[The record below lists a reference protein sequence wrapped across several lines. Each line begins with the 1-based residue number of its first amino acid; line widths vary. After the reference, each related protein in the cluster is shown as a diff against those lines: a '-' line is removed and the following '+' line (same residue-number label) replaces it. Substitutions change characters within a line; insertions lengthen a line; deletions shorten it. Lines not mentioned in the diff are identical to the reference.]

1 MIHCA
6 GRFAYINF
14 ETLLKLPKQVF
25 LYMSFILLIM
35 NQWPEPKSELKPMP
49 LASARTRI
57 QAKGFSWSF
66 LPNRIE
72 IFIPQKDV
80 SLYKTSPC

>member
-25 LYMSFILLIM
+25 FYMSFILLIT

-49 LASARTRI
+49 
-57 QAKGFSWSF
+57 
-66 LPNRIE
+66 
-72 IFIPQKDV
+72 
-80 SLYKTSPC
+80 

>member
-25 LYMSFILLIM
+25 FLYEFYFIDNESM
-35 NQWPEPKSELKPMP
+35 
-49 LASARTRI
+49 AR
-57 QAKGFSWSF
+57 A
-66 LPNRIE
+66 E
-72 IFIPQKDV
+72 E
-80 SLYKTSPC
+80 

>member
-6 GRFAYINF
+6 GHFAYINF
-14 ETLLKLPKQVF
+14 ETLLKLPKRVF
-25 LYMSFILLIM
+25 YMSFILLIM
-35 NQWPEPKSELKPMP
+35 NQWPEPKSELKSMP

-66 LPNRIE
+66 LPNRIG
-72 IFIPQKDV
+72 IFIPQNDV